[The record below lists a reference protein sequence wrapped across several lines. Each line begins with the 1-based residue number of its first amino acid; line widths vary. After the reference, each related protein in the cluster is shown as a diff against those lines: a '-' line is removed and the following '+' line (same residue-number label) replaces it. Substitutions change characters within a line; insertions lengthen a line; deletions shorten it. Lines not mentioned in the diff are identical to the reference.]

1 MIETAGL
8 TKRYPGVTALS
19 DVNLAAH
26 AGEIHALVGAN
37 GAGKSTLMNVLSGV
51 TRPTA
56 GALRLDGREVS
67 FETPGAA
74 QAAGVATVF
83 QELSLVPQLSVARN
97 LFLGREE
104 VGRFGLVDV
113 AAMERDAAEI
123 LSRHALDIDPA
134 ATVASLSVARQQ
146 MLEIARALTQD
157 ARILILDEPT
167 AVLSLTEQNALFEIM
182 RRLSAEG
189 LLILY
194 VSHRLD
200 EVLAI
205 ADRVSV
211 MRDGQL
217 VATRP
222 AAGLEMDELVTL
234 MIGRR
239 GAASGRAAPSA
250 RPAPRYE
257 IGYETARGREELSIG
272 RGDTWPRRAGG
283 RGSDH
288 LRPCARRRSDS
299 WRKGDG
305 PTGGA
310 AAAPRFPRQAMR
322 AGIVYL
328 TEDRKRDGIF
338 ADLDIVE
345 NAVASSLDR
354 FARFGLRNPGR
365 ERASATRILESL
377 KLVAGRLDMA
387 VARLSGGNQQKVVL
401 ARALLTEPELLI
413 VDEPTRGV
421 DVGAKAEIHDLLHTL
436 AARGVT
442 ILVISS
448 EIDEV
453 LALAHRVVVMA
464 DWRFVASAPATG
476 MDEASILLAA
486 SGGSRQGEP
495 T

>member
-272 RGDTWPRRAGG
+272 RGRYLASPGWW
-283 RGSDH
+283 
-288 LRPCARRRSDS
+288 ARVGPPSPVRS
-299 WRKGDG
+299 
-305 PTGGA
+305 PA
-310 AAAPRFPRQAMR
+310 F
-322 AGIVYL
+322 
-328 TEDRKRDGIF
+328 
-338 ADLDIVE
+338 
-345 NAVASSLDR
+345 
-354 FARFGLRNPGR
+354 
-365 ERASATRILESL
+365 
-377 KLVAGRLDMA
+377 RLMA
-387 VARLSGGNQQKVVL
+387 QR
-401 ARALLTEPELLI
+401 
-413 VDEPTRGV
+413 
-421 DVGAKAEIHDLLHTL
+421 
-436 AARGVT
+436 
-442 ILVISS
+442 
-448 EIDEV
+448 
-453 LALAHRVVVMA
+453 
-464 DWRFVASAPATG
+464 
-476 MDEASILLAA
+476 
-486 SGGSRQGEP
+486 
-495 T
+495 